1 MSPELKQKLVEF
13 YEKDR
18 IIPGNKKEKK
28 SNGEKILEYSLR
40 IPFSLFN
47 ARLFS
52 QGGLRHQIISLF
64 FLWW

>member
-28 SNGEKILEYSLR
+28 SNGEKIL
-40 IPFSLFN
+40 
-47 ARLFS
+47 
-52 QGGLRHQIISLF
+52 
-64 FLWW
+64 